1 MSESISARQAVEKVL
16 AQRISQDPAFITQL
30 TLDPDGAVK
39 PLISE
44 IMSDD
49 GELDLSGVSVTVH
62 VETDDRIH
70 LVVPAGAG
78 AGGDEVSGFS
88 FRTGAA
94 SMLRGTAVRFDPM
107 GGMAKGGLESHSGV
121 CVCETEDCTTQ
132 VYCDLTKTC

>member
-1 MSESISARQAVEKVL
+1 MTDTISARQAVEKVL

-30 TLDPDGAVK
+30 ALDPDGAVK

-49 GELDLSGVSVTVH
+49 GELDLSDVSITVH

-78 AGGDEVSGFS
+78 GDEVSGFS
-88 FRTGAA
+88 LRTGAG
-94 SMLRGTAVRFDPM
+94 SLLRGTSVRFDPM

-121 CVCETEDCTTQ
+121 CVCDTEDCTTQ
-132 VYCDLTKTC
+132 VYCDLTKSC